1 MAEGGE
7 VKYRVTA
14 DTASLKKSL
23 DDANKSVDKVA
34 KTSEQTGK
42 TGAAAFDKIK
52 LAALA
57 LKAAVVATTGK
68 LLTSGIQYNA
78 QMESYQAS
86 FETMLGSQEAAIKKL
101 EELRTMAAETPFEL
115 SDLASATQTLLSFG
129 VEVDKVSGYMEMLGD
144 VSQGNRDRFNSLTLA
159 FAQVSSAGKLTGQD
173 LLQMVNAGFN
183 PLQEMTVMTGKS
195 MSELRDEMSK
205 GSISADDVAAAF
217 QHATSEGGRF
227 YNAMEKQSKTMS
239 GQLSTLRDNASMLL
253 GSLTQGASNFIS
265 RTVLPALNNMLE
277 KLNENAD
284 AAGKAIAS
292 FGVAAATA
300 WAALKAWKAGQAIY
314 NLFLSLVNPIQKAVV
329 QLALLQQQFGVAAV
343 TSAALAGNLSVTQIV
358 VGVLTGKIKLA
369 AAAQALWNMAMKA
382 NPVGLLLTV
391 VTALVGAI
399 AIFCIN
405 AADAT
410 SETKKWA
417 ERTEELKNRQKEL
430 NDAVAQSASTYE
442 ETERNIL
449 AQAEESE
456 LLIDKLEELSEGY
469 EGTANEQ
476 KAMGAIVAR
485 LNELNE
491 GLNLSFN
498 EQTGALS
505 KTSSGLRAYVENVKK
520 AALEQAKFQAMTEQ
534 YSISIEKRA
543 LADEARRAID
553 EYIDSVAAGL
563 VADAGHSYED
573 AYEIAQKTA
582 RISKFVKDMTAVANE
597 SEAAADEAERL
608 ADEIAGVGESADGAA
623 ESVET
628 LSNAEQAA
636 AEAAANTQ
644 KEQQLLRDVLS
655 NTAQT
660 METVTQKVQGYADRA
675 QDGFKQIDTAS
686 SVSLEQFRENLRA
699 NQEIMREWSDNLRD
713 LADRGV
719 NQGFLEMLRQAGP
732 ESASLVAEIAGL
744 TDAEL
749 DNVVSEW
756 QQGGEDAVQAYS
768 DEFDILLNDVPSA
781 IGEAVAKAISLA
793 MEYGGDWAAIGK
805 YYSDEFQSG
814 VEPVIIPVEARV
826 VSGPSGYSSAFS
838 QDVANRV
845 LANKYG
851 SVKRYKTG
859 IDFVGRDY
867 TPAFLDY
874 GERVLTKE
882 QNAEYNALNGM
893 SGLKRLE
900 AIETRLA
907 GMQGGRSLS
916 LTVPLT
922 VDGREIARASAYWTS
937 EQMAWEEMH

>member
-7 VKYRVTA
+7 VKYRVAA

-23 DDANKSVDKVA
+23 DDANKSVEKVA

-42 TGAAAFDKIK
+42 TGEAAFNKMK

-57 LKAAVVATTGK
+57 LKTAVVATAGK
-68 LLTSGIQYNA
+68 LLTAGIQYNA

-101 EELRTMAAETPFEL
+101 EELRIMAAETPFEL

-129 VEVDKVSGYMEMLGD
+129 VATDKVTGYMEMLGD

-239 GQLSTLRDNASMLL
+239 GQLATLRDNASMLL

-284 AAGKAIAS
+284 SAGKAIAS

-300 WAALKAWKAGQAIY
+300 WAATKAWKAGESI
-314 NLFLSLVNPIQKAVV
+314 KAMFDG
-329 QLALLQQQFGVAAV
+329 LAGSITGALKALKQIEAAQGLAGVAAK
-343 TSAALAGNLSVTQIV
+343 ALAGNLSVTQIV

-369 AAAQALWNMAMKA
+369 TAAQSLWNMAMSA

-442 ETERNIL
+442 ETERNVL

-456 LLIDKLEELSEGY
+456 LLIDKLEELSESY
-469 EGTANEQ
+469 QGTANEQ

-505 KTSSGLRAYVENVKK
+505 KTSSGLRAYVENVKQ

-553 EYIDSVAAGL
+553 EYMESFKAGL
-563 VADAGHSYED
+563 LADGYTPERAEQ
-573 AYEIAQKTA
+573 IAQNNASTN
-582 RISKFVKDMTAVANE
+582 RYVKDMQAVYDE
-597 SEAAADEAERL
+597 SIAAAEEAERF
-608 ADEIAGVGESADGAA
+608 ADEIAGVGEAADGAA
-623 ESVET
+623 ESVEN
-628 LSNAEQAA
+628 LSDAEQAA
-636 AEAAANTQ
+636 AEAAANAQ

-655 NTAQT
+655 NTTQT
-660 METVTQKVQGYADRA
+660 METVTQKVQEYADRA

-699 NQEIMREWSDNLRD
+699 NQEIMREWSDNLRE
-713 LADRGV
+713 LADRGI

-749 DNVVSEW
+749 ENVVAEW
-756 QQGGEDAVQAYS
+756 QQGGEDAAEAYS
-768 DEFDILLNDVPSA
+768 EEFDILLNDVPSA
-781 IGEAVAKAISLA
+781 IGEAVARAISLA
-793 MEYGGDWAAIGK
+793 MEYGGDWEAIGK

-826 VSGPSGYSSAFS
+826 VGGGVASASAAIGASLSSGKITRKQFKS
-838 QDVANRV
+838 
-845 LANKYG
+845 
-851 SVKRYKTG
+851 G
-859 IDFVGRDY
+859 IDFVPHDFM
-867 TPAFLDY
+867 PAYLDY

-922 VDGREIARASAYWTS
+922 VDGREIARASAYWTG
-937 EQMAWEEMH
+937 EQLAWEEMH